1 MLTIREI
8 MDLLPHRYPFLLVDR
23 VVEMDPAGSIVGIK
37 NVTINEPFFV
47 GHFPGYP
54 IMPGVLIVEALA
66 QVGGIFALK
75 ALGGEKK
82 LAYFAGIDN
91 CRFRRPVFPGDQL
104 LLKVTITAH
113 KGPVWKMHGEARVD
127 GALAAKGDVTATSPD
142 GVEPGGEGEGEG
154 T

>member
-23 VVEMDPAGSIVGIK
+23 VVEMDPTRSIVGIK

-104 LLKVTITAH
+104 LLKVTIAAH
-113 KGPVWKMHGEARVD
+113 KGPVWKMHGEAMV
-127 GALAAKGDVTATSPD
+127 GNALVAEADLTATIRDSFGD
-142 GVEPGGEGEGEG
+142 RAREGAGK
-154 T
+154 